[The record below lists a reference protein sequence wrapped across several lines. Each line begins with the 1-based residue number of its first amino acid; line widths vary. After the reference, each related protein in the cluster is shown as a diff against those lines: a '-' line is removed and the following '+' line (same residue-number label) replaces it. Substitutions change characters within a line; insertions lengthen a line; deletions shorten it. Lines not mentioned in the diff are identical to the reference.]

1 MRSAPVIHAGQA
13 ADLAN
18 MFYRSYQEDPKAP
31 TKEAIE
37 QVRRAVRAWT
47 MLASKLGVT
56 E

>member
-1 MRSAPVIHAGQA
+1 MRSTPVIHAGQA

-18 MFYRSYQEDPKAP
+18 MFYRSYQEDPKAL

-37 QVRRAVRAWT
+37 QVRRGSELGRCSP
-47 MLASKLGVT
+47 ASLGVT